1 LLFLLSKAQLGIK
14 NITVAKG
21 ANANLSLNDNKSPK
35 SETSNPSLNVPTTP
49 VSQKSTENGA
59 RSVDLKTLFAKAQ
72 TARSNFGPV
81 SLITKLDSAQLI
93 KENKEKINSEEKNAN
108 LDEMLTPAM
117 IDEKAKSQAQGE
129 DKRLLISPVKPASHK
144 NENVFI
150 KNPPTSAFMVPF
162 STASTSNHTNNHYV
176 QPISVEHLKNCLIH
190 LIQNDDDFI
199 RKIHSAY
206 LSSSPP

>member
-1 LLFLLSKAQLGIK
+1 MLFLLSKAQLGIK

-93 KENKEKINSEEKNAN
+93 KENKEKK
-108 LDEMLTPAM
+108 
-117 IDEKAKSQAQGE
+117 K
-129 DKRLLISPVKPASHK
+129 
-144 NENVFI
+144 VFH
-150 KNPPTSAFMVPF
+150 F
-162 STASTSNHTNNHYV
+162 
-176 QPISVEHLKNCLIH
+176 C
-190 LIQNDDDFI
+190 
-199 RKIHSAY
+199 
-206 LSSSPP
+206 